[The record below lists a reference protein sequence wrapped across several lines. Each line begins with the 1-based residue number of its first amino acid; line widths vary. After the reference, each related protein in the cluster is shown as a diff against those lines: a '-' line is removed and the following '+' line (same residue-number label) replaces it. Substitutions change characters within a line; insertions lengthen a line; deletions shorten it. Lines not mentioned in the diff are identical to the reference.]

1 MNTIAP
7 NINTVIVLDTE
18 SDSKSNTNDSLVA
31 NWYRPSNE
39 APTIAPP
46 LVPAPPP
53 AIEPGPVVDSLI
65 PKSPGFDLG
74 ASLIYID
81 GNGSSETVVYEGA
94 MPDNL
99 HHTIRQKDG
108 TKLNIHD
115 FYLQIKH
122 QPDLSNI
129 HSTLLDY
136 CKEVGCGIT
145 REEADQLAHPRIL
158 SLIQQELM
166 DWHHQLYHLLF
177 PKIFCLADYGLLPK
191 HLLDCTGCLP
201 LCIACQF
208 GTAHRRSWRIK
219 RKLPNQS
226 TVPST
231 FSLAMV
237 SLWIKLCQLSLA

>member
-1 MNTIAP
+1 M
-7 NINTVIVLDTE
+7 E
-18 SDSKSNTNDSLVA
+18 SNNKSNTDNSLVA
-31 NWYRPSNE
+31 EWYQPLHE
-39 APTIAPP
+39 APTTALP
-46 LVPAPPP
+46 LVPTPPP
-53 AIEPGPVVDSLI
+53 AIEPGPVVDLPI
-65 PKSPGFDLG
+65 PKSSGFDLG
-74 ASLIYID
+74 ASLIYIN
-81 GNGSSETVVYEGA
+81 GNGSSKTVVYKGA
-94 MPDNL
+94 MTNNL
-99 HHTIRQKDG
+99 HHTICQKDG
-108 TKLNIHD
+108 TKLNVHD
-115 FYLQIKH
+115 FHLCIKH

-226 TVPST
+226 TVTST